1 MPAKGFRAPPPPGRF
16 LRFERESLGCERN
29 HDGCDR
35 TQIRHLELSAGK
47 YPVEHRGGVKSLL
60 GIGKRFSEEQITGA
74 LKEAEAGL
82 PVAEPLRKHGIAQGT
97 LCRWKAKHGGLEVNE
112 ASRLRGSEEEN
123 RRLERPV
130 ADPALAI
137 RMPKDAC
144 SEKW

>member
-1 MPAKGFRAPPPPGRF
+1 M
-16 LRFERESLGCERN
+16 ERPQEDTMR
-29 HDGCDR
+29 
-35 TQIRHLELSAGK
+35 
-47 YPVEHRGGVKSLL
+47 
-60 GIGKRFSEEQITGA
+60 GKRFSEEQITGA

-82 PVAEPLRKHGIAQGT
+82 PVAEPLRKHGIAEGT

-130 ADPALAI
+130 ADQALAI